1 MPAPT
6 LDVVF
11 GGQAASRVLLFL
23 QNNGQACAREIAR
36 TYENISLSQ
45 VQKQLAKFE

>member
-11 GGQAASRVLLFL
+11 GSQAATRVLLFL
-23 QNNGQACAREIAR
+23 QNYRQAYAREIAR
-36 TYENISLSQ
+36 LE
-45 VQKQLAKFE
+45 